1 MKILITGC
9 NSFLGKEICNSF
21 LTKKHTLMPTNRD
34 ILDVS
39 NSSEVEKILSKNN
52 FDAVIHTAISGG
64 RRNRKDTF
72 SDFLNNLRMFENL
85 INNSDKYGTLFNFG
99 SGAEFNRIKGV
110 KDAKESDKSEF
121 MPLDY
126 YGISKNII
134 SNYVENSSEKF
145 YNFRLFGC
153 FGKFEKED
161 RFIKASVN
169 KILKGE
175 PVIIHQNKIM
185 DFISAEDVCR
195 VLDHYFENYDKKR
208 LPKDLNLCYAKKRDL
223 NEIAIKIFNFMNEKP
238 NIKIIKT
245 GYSPQYT
252 GSSEKLESLNLNL
265 KGFDESLKETIQ
277 QMVINN
283 D

>member
-1 MKILITGC
+1 
-9 NSFLGKEICNSF
+9 
-21 LTKKHTLMPTNRD
+21 MPTNRV

-39 NSSEVEKILSKNN
+39 NPSDVEKILSKHN

-134 SNYVENSSEKF
+134 SYR
-145 YNFRLFGC
+145 RL
-153 FGKFEKED
+153 
-161 RFIKASVN
+161 R
-169 KILKGE
+169 
-175 PVIIHQNKIM
+175 QNTR
-185 DFISAEDVCR
+185 S
-195 VLDHYFENYDKKR
+195 
-208 LPKDLNLCYAKKRDL
+208 
-223 NEIAIKIFNFMNEKP
+223 
-238 NIKIIKT
+238 
-245 GYSPQYT
+245 
-252 GSSEKLESLNLNL
+252 
-265 KGFDESLKETIQ
+265 
-277 QMVINN
+277 
-283 D
+283 

>member
-9 NSFLGKEICNSF
+9 NSFLGKEISNSF
-21 LTKKHTLMPTNRD
+21 LTKKHILMPTNRV

-39 NSSEVEKILSKNN
+39 NPSDVETILSKHK
-52 FDAVIHTAISGG
+52 FDVVIHTAISGG
-64 RRNRKDTF
+64 RRNKKDTF
-72 SDFLNNLRMFENL
+72 SDFLNNLKMFENL
-85 INNSDKYGTLFNFG
+85 INNSDKFGALFNFG

-110 KDAKESDKSEF
+110 KDAKETDKTKY

-134 SNYVENSSEKF
+134 SNYIEESSENI

-169 KILKGE
+169 RILRNE
-175 PVIIHQNKIM
+175 EIVIHQNKIM
-185 DFISAEDVCR
+185 DFISAEDVCK
-195 VLDHYFENYDKKR
+195 VLDHYLENYDKKT
-208 LPKDLNLCYAKKRDL
+208 LPKDLNLCYNKKRDL
-223 NEIAIKIFNFMNEKP
+223 NEIALSIFNFMNEKP
-238 NIKIIKT
+238 NIKILKT

-252 GSSEKLESLNLNL
+252 GSSKRLDSLNLEL
-265 KGFDESLKETIQ
+265 TGFEKSLEKTIQ
-277 QMVINN
+277 QMVN
-283 D
+283 DND